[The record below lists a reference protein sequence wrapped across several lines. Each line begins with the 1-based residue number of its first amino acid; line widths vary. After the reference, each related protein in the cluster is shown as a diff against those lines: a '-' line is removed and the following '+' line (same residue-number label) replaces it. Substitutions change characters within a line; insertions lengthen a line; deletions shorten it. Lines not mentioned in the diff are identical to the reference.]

1 MADQQTILVAGYY
14 ISHGRGTR
22 GVCEDLSDRL
32 EDAGWHVLRTSFRLN
47 SLLRLLDMLWA
58 TLRHAPTY
66 DIVALEV
73 YSGRAFIW
81 AEAVGFVLRRLRKPY
96 VLTLHGGNLPP
107 FARRYP
113 ARVRRLLA
121 GADAITTPSHYLH
134 QEMRAYRDD
143 MIYLPN
149 AIDLQAYD
157 FKHRQRVTPN
167 LAWLRAIHP
176 VYAPWV
182 AAEVVAHLKSDY
194 PDIHLTMYGPLRDD
208 AAHKRLQ
215 DVIDQ
220 HGLQA
225 NITIAGSIPKA
236 SVPATLQAHD
246 IFINTTTAESFGI
259 AVIEGAACG
268 LPIVT
273 TNVGEIPNIWTHEQD
288 ALLVPPS
295 DARAM
300 ATAIRRLLDSPTLT
314 AQLSRAGRT
323 TAEQFSW
330 ERVLPRWQHLLQRA
344 EHDPAHPSNENVDL
358 NTRE

>member
-32 EDAGWHVLRTSFRLN
+32 EANGWRVLRTSFRLN
-47 SLLRLLDMLWA
+47 SFLRVLDMLWA
-58 TLRHAPTY
+58 TLRYAPAY

-81 AEAVGFVLRRLRKPY
+81 AEAVGFLLRKLGKPY
-96 VLTLHGGNLPP
+96 ILTLHGGNLPP
-107 FARRYP
+107 FAARNQ
-113 ARVRRLLA
+113 ARVERLLA

-134 QEMRAYRDD
+134 RAMRAYHDG
-143 MIYLPN
+143 ILYLPN
-149 AIDLQAYD
+149 AIDLSAYS
-157 FKHRQRVTPN
+157 FQLRERVRPN
-167 LAWLRAIHP
+167 LVWLRAIHP
-176 VYAPWV
+176 VYAPWL
-182 AAEVVAHLKSDY
+182 AAQVIALLKPDY
-194 PDIHLTMYGPLRDD
+194 PDIHLTMYGPRRDD
-208 AAHKRLQ
+208 AAHRRLQ

-220 HGLQA
+220 HDLQA

-268 LPIVT
+268 LPVVT
-273 TNVGEIPNIWTHEQD
+273 TDVGEIPNIWTHEQD
-288 ALLVPPS
+288 ALLVPPD

-300 ATAIRRLLDSPTLT
+300 ATAIRRVLDAPTLV

-330 ERVLPRWQHLLQRA
+330 ERVLPRWQHLLEMA
-344 EHDPAHPSNENVDL
+344 DHDHAHPPNDDVDL
-358 NTRE
+358 NRGE